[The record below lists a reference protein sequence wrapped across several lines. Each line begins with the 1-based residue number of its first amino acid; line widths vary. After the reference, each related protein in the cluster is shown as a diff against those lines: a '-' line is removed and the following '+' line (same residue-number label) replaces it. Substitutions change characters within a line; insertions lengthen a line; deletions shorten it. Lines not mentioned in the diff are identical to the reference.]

1 MPKKVTLLRNW
12 KFMRTTY
19 VYGTEFWDFY
29 YSQKS
34 EVQDKID
41 WVIGL
46 VRTLRMVPEKF
57 FKHLEGTEGLF
68 EIRVK
73 LGSDIFRIF
82 CFFDEGNLV
91 ILLNGFQKKTS
102 KTPRHEIEKAERLKQ
117 KYYEDKSKK

>member
-1 MPKKVTLLRNW
+1 
-12 KFMRTTY
+12 MRTTY

-29 YSQKS
+29 YSQRP

-68 EIRVK
+68 EIRIK
-73 LGSDIFRIF
+73 LGSDIFRIL
-82 CFFDEGNLV
+82 CFFDEGNL
-91 ILLNGFQKKTS
+91 IILLLNGFQKKTK
-102 KTPRHEIEKAERLKQ
+102 KTPKNEIEKAERLK
-117 KYYEDKSKK
+117 KRYYEDKSKK